1 MSRARRAGATVTTAV
16 TGVRV
21 VTAVM
26 AVPGVTAAAV
36 VSPGTTRVGAIAA
49 ADPPV
54 RARGG

>member
-1 MSRARRAGATVTTAV
+1 MSQARRAGATVTTAV

-21 VTAVM
+21 VTV
-26 AVPGVTAAAV
+26 VTV
-36 VSPGTTRVGAIAA
+36 VGPGTTRVGAIAA

>member
-1 MSRARRAGATVTTAV
+1 MSRTRRAGVTVTTAV

-21 VTAVM
+21 VT
-26 AVPGVTAAAV
+26 V
-36 VSPGTTRVGAIAA
+36 VSAGTTRVGAIAA